1 MLDGLGEIADRY
13 DVLFCDVWGVV
24 HNGVAAFP
32 EALDALSRFRST
44 GGTVLLLSNAPR
56 PSSAVLRQLERLHV
70 SESAFDAM
78 VTSGDV
84 TRELLA
90 ARPGAAVYRIGP
102 ERDLPTFED
111 LDIRLTSPEEA
122 EIVVC
127 TGLFDDRSEH
137 PDEYRELLETLHA
150 RGLPLI
156 CANPDYLVDVGGR
169 LLYCAGAIADRY
181 RDMGGETL
189 YAGKPSAMIYEAALS
204 RAERLRGGAV
214 ERRRILA
221 VGDALRTD
229 LLGAA
234 GFGIDALFIASGI
247 HAEEVAGPDGP
258 DSAKLARFFA
268 GGEALA
274 VAVQRH
280 FAW

>member
-1 MLDGLGEIADRY
+1 
-13 DVLFCDVWGVV
+13 
-24 HNGVAAFP
+24 
-32 EALDALSRFRST
+32 
-44 GGTVLLLSNAPR
+44 
-56 PSSAVLRQLERLHV
+56 
-70 SESAFDAM
+70 
-78 VTSGDV
+78 
-84 TRELLA
+84 
-90 ARPGAAVYRIGP
+90 
-102 ERDLPTFED
+102 
-111 LDIRLTSPEEA
+111 
-122 EIVVC
+122 
-127 TGLFDDRSEH
+127 
-137 PDEYRELLETLHA
+137 
-150 RGLPLI
+150 
-156 CANPDYLVDVGGR
+156 VDVGGR

-247 HAEEVAGPDGP
+247 HAEEIAGPDGP
-258 DSAKLARFFA
+258 DPAKLARFFA
-268 GGEALA
+268 GGEAPA

-280 FAW
+280 LAW